1 MAPVSSLVRTA
12 KILNVHFLHARN
24 DAFAPDREGEA
35 MDTATTPHSS
45 QGKPGIV
52 GKMRAAVLFGPE
64 DIRVIERPIPV
75 PGPGEVLVRV
85 ALCGTCG
92 TDLKIFEGHFP
103 LTPPF
108 GQFTPGHEWTG
119 TVVALGEG
127 VDEFAPGDRIAIE
140 AHHGCG
146 RCDNCLIGKYTACLN
161 YGSQAKGHRASGM
174 TTDGGFAEYALHH
187 VSALYKLP
195 DSLSF
200 KDAVLIT
207 TAGTGLYGLEASG
220 GYIAGQDIAVFG
232 PGPVGLMTVQAC
244 KQLGAAQ
251 VILVGT
257 RESRL
262 EMGRRLGADAVV
274 NARLTDPVQALLKL
288 TGDAGVDLAIECSG
302 SVEVPQQ
309 CVQVTKRGGKIL
321 FVAFYPGPVTF
332 DLSAVVR
339 SDITMYTTRGEGGN
353 NVKRAIAL
361 AAQGR
366 LQGEQLVTHEI
377 PLERIAEAF
386 HVLKTRVG
394 DPIKIVIVP

>member
-1 MAPVSSLVRTA
+1 
-12 KILNVHFLHARN
+12 
-24 DAFAPDREGEA
+24 
-35 MDTATTPHSS
+35 MDTVTTQQILPEI
-45 QGKPGIV
+45 PTIA

-64 DIRVIERPIPV
+64 DIRVVERPIPV
-75 PGPGEVLVRV
+75 PGPGEVLVKV

-92 TDLKIFEGHFP
+92 TDLKIFAGHFP

-119 TVVALGEG
+119 TVVALGPG
-127 VDEFAPGDRIAIE
+127 VDEFTPGDRVAIE

-161 YGSQAKGHRASGM
+161 YGNQTKGHRASGM

-187 VSALYKLP
+187 VGSLYKLP

-200 KDAVLIT
+200 QDAVLIT
-207 TAGTGLYGLEASG
+207 TAGTGLYGLDVAG
-220 GYIAGQDIAVFG
+220 GYIVGQDIVVFG

-244 KQLGAAQ
+244 KQLGAAR

-262 EMGRRLGADAVV
+262 DMGRQLGADSII
-274 NARLTDPVQALLKL
+274 NARSTNPVQAIMEM
-288 TGDAGVDLAIECSG
+288 TGGAGVDLAIECSG
-302 SVEVPQQ
+302 SIDTPQQ

-339 SDITMYTTRGEGGN
+339 NDVIMYTTRGEGGN
-353 NVKRAIAL
+353 NVKRAITL

-366 LQGEQLVTHEI
+366 LQGGKLVTHEF
-377 PLERIAEAF
+377 PLEKIAEAF
-386 HVLKTRVG
+386 HVLKARIG
-394 DPIKIVIVP
+394 DPIKVVIVP

>member
-1 MAPVSSLVRTA
+1 MITNQSTAPIKYDIPS
-12 KILNVHFLHARN
+12 
-24 DAFAPDREGEA
+24 
-35 MDTATTPHSS
+35 
-45 QGKPGIV
+45 
-52 GKMRAAVLFGPE
+52 KMRAAVLFGPE
-64 DIRVIERPIPV
+64 DIRVVERPV
-75 PGPGEVLVRV
+75 PMPQAGEVLVKV

-92 TDLKIFEGHFP
+92 TDLKIFAGHFP

-127 VDEFAPGDRIAIE
+127 VDEFAPGDRVAIE

-161 YGSQAKGHRASGM
+161 YGNPAKGHRASGI
-174 TTDGGFAEYALHH
+174 TADGGFAEYALHH

-195 DSLSF
+195 ATLSF

-207 TAGTGLYGLEASG
+207 TAGTGLYGLEATG
-220 GYIAGQDIAVFG
+220 GYIAGQDIAIFG

-257 RESRL
+257 RDSRL
-262 EMGRRLGADAVV
+262 ATGRQLGADVII
-274 NARLTDPVQALLKL
+274 NARTTDPTQAIMEL
-288 TGDAGVDLAIECSG
+288 TGGNGVDLAIECSG
-302 SVEVPQQ
+302 SADIPQQ
-309 CVQVTKRGGKIL
+309 CVQITKRGGKIL

-353 NVKRAIAL
+353 NVKRAISL
-361 AAQGR
+361 AAQGK
-366 LQGEQLVTHEI
+366 LQGSSLVTHEF

-386 HVLKTRVG
+386 HVLQTRTG
-394 DPIKIVIVP
+394 DPLKIVIVP

>member
-1 MAPVSSLVRTA
+1 MDYGIAQQVSQETNAPS
-12 KILNVHFLHARN
+12 
-24 DAFAPDREGEA
+24 
-35 MDTATTPHSS
+35 
-45 QGKPGIV
+45 
-52 GKMRAAVLFGPE
+52 GKMRAAVLFGPG

-75 PGPGEVLVRV
+75 PASGEVLVKV

-92 TDLKIFEGHFP
+92 TDLKVFDGHFP

-108 GQFTPGHEWTG
+108 GEFTPGHEWTG
-119 TVVALGEG
+119 TVVAPGPD
-127 VDEFAPGDRIAIE
+127 VDEFAPGDRVAIE

-146 RCDNCLIGKYTACLN
+146 RCDNCLVGKYTACLN
-161 YGSQAKGHRASGM
+161 YGNQAKGHRTSGL
-174 TTDGGFAEYALHH
+174 TADGGFAEYAVHH
-187 VSALYKLP
+187 VSSLYKLP

-207 TAGTGLYGLEASG
+207 TAGTGLYGLDVAG
-220 GYIAGQDIAVFG
+220 GYIVGQDIVVFG

-244 KQLGAAQ
+244 KQLGAER

-262 EMGRRLGADAVV
+262 ELGRQLGADAII
-274 NARLTDPVQALLKL
+274 NARQTDPVRAIMEL
-288 TGDAGVDLAIECSG
+288 TGGRGVDLAIECSG
-302 SVEVPQQ
+302 NVATPQQ
-309 CVQVTKRGGKIL
+309 CVEVTKRGGKML

-339 SDITMYTTRGEGGN
+339 NDVTMYTTRGEGGN
-353 NVKRAIAL
+353 NVKRAISL

-366 LQGEQLVTHEI
+366 LQGEKLVTHEF

-386 HVLKTRVG
+386 QVLKARVG
-394 DPIKIVIVP
+394 DPIKIVIIP

>member
-1 MAPVSSLVRTA
+1 
-12 KILNVHFLHARN
+12 
-24 DAFAPDREGEA
+24 
-35 MDTATTPHSS
+35 MDTATNQPVTANIPVL
-45 QGKPGIV
+45 PA
-52 GKMRAAVLFGPE
+52 KMRAAVLFGPE
-64 DIRVIERPIPV
+64 DIRVIERPVPV
-75 PGPGEVLVRV
+75 PQPGEVLVKV

-92 TDLKIFEGHFP
+92 TDLKIFAGHFP

-127 VDEFAPGDRIAIE
+127 VDEFAVGDRVAIE

-161 YGSQAKGHRASGM
+161 YGNQAKGHRATGM

-187 VSALYKLP
+187 VSSLYKLP
-195 DSLSF
+195 EHLSF

-207 TAGTGLYGLEASG
+207 TAGTSLYGLDATG
-220 GYIAGQDIAVFG
+220 GYIAGQDVVIFG
-232 PGPVGLMTVQAC
+232 PGPVGLMTVQVC
-244 KQLGAAQ
+244 KQLGAAR

-262 EMGRRLGADAVV
+262 TMGQQLGADTVI
-274 NARLTDPVQALLKL
+274 NARTTDPVKAILDL
-288 TGDAGVDLAIECSG
+288 TGGAGVDLTIECAG
-302 SVEVPQQ
+302 NVDIPQQ
-309 CVQVTKRGGKIL
+309 CVQITKRGGKML
-321 FVAFYPGPVTF
+321 FLAFYPGLVTF
-332 DLSAVVR
+332 DLGAVVR

-366 LQGEQLVTHEI
+366 LQGSSLVTHEF
-377 PLERIAEAF
+377 PLEHISEAF
-386 HVLKTRVG
+386 QVLKNRVG